1 MAGKT
6 QARCLPVMPTQ
17 AVPDG
22 RLDRARNPYGSP
34 RNSLSFLRRDREF
47 ESPFLQGG
55 VLCEPGSAGGRG
67 RNAATRGHSF
77 GREFGRQITFGR
89 TSERWL
95 RRSSIRKPKRAEKGG
110 VGTEGLGIH
119 EAMRAP
125 IVGERLA
132 LFIPGE
138 EPMIRVAGSVDCQ
151 IMRIG
156 IANKKVQIDLAS
168 LEQAMNQ
175 MNQSENQ

>member
-1 MAGKT
+1 M
-6 QARCLPVMPTQ
+6 
-17 AVPDG
+17 
-22 RLDRARNPYGSP
+22 
-34 RNSLSFLRRDREF
+34 
-47 ESPFLQGG
+47 
-55 VLCEPGSAGGRG
+55 CEPGSAGGRG

-168 LEQAMNQ
+168 LEPA